1 MTLPKQRTNIRTLVT
16 EARTEAVAD
25 ILRPHRYEGWGGPS
39 WWEYQRRGTTATKPR
54 SQAWSAVTKHFV
66 SKEMECNYSFCD
78 DKVIMQ
84 GEVCYLVKG
93 HGLWHL
99 QCLMKDTIRAFE
111 QAERERRNRI
121 CPECKKGYLAP
132 HRTFGDWPTPD
143 KVSVSCGNC
152 KHGFEVESGWNWVWE
167 VT

>member
-1 MTLPKQRTNIRTLVT
+1 
-16 EARTEAVAD
+16 
-25 ILRPHRYEGWGGPS
+25 
-39 WWEYQRRGTTATKPR
+39 
-54 SQAWSAVTKHFV
+54 
-66 SKEMECNYSFCD
+66 MECNYLFCD

-84 GEVCYLVKG
+84 GEVCYQVRG

-132 HRTFGDWPTPD
+132 HRTIGHWPTSD
-143 KVSVSCGNC
+143 KTSVSCGNC
-152 KHGFEVESGWNWVWE
+152 KHGFEVEAGRNWVWE